1 MNEDRLE
8 QPHVEQSSSRRT
20 AALSRLYLDPNN
32 FRFIDLPEYK
42 HVAPE
47 DAFNADVQRR
57 TTAFILGRSQQNVQ
71 DLIASIK
78 ENGWLEIDPVLVQDK
93 EKARYIVVEGNRRVA
108 TLKYLQR
115 RYEEDAID
123 LGKLDS
129 ALFSKVPVVRY
140 SNADPAQS
148 LVMMGLHHITG
159 KQRWPAVNRAEAIKK
174 LNGYFDGDTD
184 AVCRS
189 LGISKREFNHSLRT
203 LALVNSYKD
212 SDYGD
217 QFQSDQYNLFREI
230 LGNPPLRE
238 WLGWSNETCAASKAD
253 RLERLFLWMSQEE
266 RDDED
271 SALSPVI
278 TTVGHIRELSK
289 IIEDPAA
296 LKRLDETRSL
306 QEATLSSSLLM
317 KNEIDRA
324 FETFNIG
331 FQKLDTRIGGLK
343 PDDLD
348 RVDQLIGRLQGVS
361 LARKRQPPETG
372 DRFPW
377 KPFNEITQSQFS
389 SIHIEKYRVI
399 NHLDLENTRRLNLIV
414 GINNAGKTSILE
426 AIYLLTRQNDERGLL
441 DVVRWR
447 DRAEREPDPSRLARQ
462 LPQKARISGTF
473 DEVDENRTNL
483 RISRSEDPGDAVSD
497 HTSFLSRLLIESD
510 YGGRKQ
516 SSDVA
521 FFSERPRRTSFL
533 GDRHWVCRAVFAG
546 PFNRAELLTRYNED
560 SLESGTKER
569 VVDFIREH
577 IDPNIKNIE
586 LSDDAGR
593 FLVTYD
599 NGKARDLSSFGDGMR
614 RVFEIGLL
622 CAGARG
628 GVLLVDEFENAIHV
642 RLLNEFT
649 RMVHELAIQCNVQVF
664 LSTHSKEMVDSSVIN
679 EYRLD
684 DIVSY
689 VLRRSENRVDIER
702 FDGKKFSELRKIVDF
717 DLRGIR

>member
-8 QPHVEQSSSRRT
+8 QPRAEQSSSRRT

-42 HVAPE
+42 HVAPK
-47 DAFNADVQRR
+47 DAFDADVQRR
-57 TTAFILGRSQQNVQ
+57 TNGFILGRSQENVR

-93 EKARYIVVEGNRRVA
+93 EKGRYIVVEGNRRVA
-108 TLKYLQR
+108 TLKHLQR

-123 LGKLDS
+123 LGQLDS
-129 ALFSKVPVVRY
+129 ALFTKVPVVRY
-140 SNADPAQS
+140 GNADPAQY

-159 KQRWPAVNRAEAIKK
+159 KQRWPAVNRAEAMKK
-174 LNGYFDGDTD
+174 LNGYFDHDTD

-189 LGISKREFNHSLRT
+189 LGISKREYNLSLRT
-203 LALVNSYKD
+203 LALVNAYKD

-230 LGNPPLRE
+230 INNPSLRA
-238 WLGWSNETCAASKAD
+238 WIGWSHETCAASKAD
-253 RLERLFLWMSQEE
+253 RLERLFLWMSQAEMG
-266 RDDED
+266 DDGGD
-271 SALSPVI
+271 PVI

-306 QEATLSSSLLM
+306 QEATLSSSLLV
-317 KNEIDRA
+317 KSEIDRA
-324 FETFNIG
+324 FDAFNIG
-331 FQKLDTRIGGLK
+331 FQKLDTRIGNLK

-361 LARKRQPPETG
+361 LARKRQPTETG

-389 SIHIEKYRVI
+389 SVRIEKYRGI
-399 NHLDLENTRRLNLIV
+399 DDLELENTKRFNLIV

-447 DRAEREPDPSRLARQ
+447 DRREPDPAWLVRQ
-462 LPQKARISGTF
+462 LPQQARISGTF
-473 DEVDENRTNL
+473 DEVEENRTNL
-483 RISRSEDPGDAVSD
+483 RISLSEDPGDAVSD
-497 HTSFLSRLLIESD
+497 QTSFLSRLVIESD

-533 GDRHWVCRAVFAG
+533 GDRHWICRAVFDG
-546 PFNRAELLTRYNED
+546 PFNRTELLAHCNKD

-577 IDPNIKNIE
+577 IDPSIRNIE

-593 FLVTYD
+593 FLVTCD

-628 GVLLVDEFENAIHV
+628 GVLLIDEFENAIHV
-642 RLLNEFT
+642 SLLNKFT
-649 RMVHELAIQCNVQVF
+649 RMVRELAMQCNVQVF
-664 LSTHSKEMVDSSVIN
+664 LSTHSKEMVDSSVID
-679 EYRLD
+679 EYQLD
-684 DIVSY
+684 DVAGY
-689 VLRRSENRVDIER
+689 VLRRKEDRVGIER
-702 FDGKKFSELRKIVDF
+702 FDGRKISELRKIVDF